1 MADFKINKDKE
12 EKEEY
17 REVAVYTFMGK
28 HDVLDSTGFPLLAC
42 EGDIFSHPD
51 AYAVKIIK
59 GKRTNYWVRRNKT
72 GSLFNPIGLYSEG
85 MSQKRLRHAG
95 RPEWRLEPASSKVF
109 DFYVNFLKSKNSA
122 WLNNA
127 EREV

>member
-1 MADFKINKDKE
+1 MAGFKINKDKE

>member
-12 EKEEY
+12 DDGDY

-28 HDVLDSTGFPLLAC
+28 HDVLDATGFPILAC
-42 EGDIFSHPD
+42 EEDIFSHPD

-59 GKRTNYWVRRNKT
+59 GERTNYWVRRNKR
-72 GSLFNPIGLYSEG
+72 GALFNPIGLYSEG
-85 MSQKRLRHAG
+85 NSQKRLRHAG
-95 RPEWRLEPASSKVF
+95 RPEWRLEPTSVKVF